1 MQQNYDDQVAPL
13 LLLMMILLLPPMGN
27 RENELHYDFCC
38 CYGLIQVP
46 ADGWRPAEAA
56 PWAQSR
62 MMMTAMTKKMNAAET
77 TMGSEPEC
85 GGVGVVG
92 AAAGA
97 SWEKEAAGLVGMAL
111 PWAAAPGCCWGD
123 GDGFSLCGGGGRA
136 SPAKQHNTARIS
148 FNSRINQTEHAKS

>member
-1 MQQNYDDQVAPL
+1 
-13 LLLMMILLLPPMGN
+13 
-27 RENELHYDFCC
+27 
-38 CYGLIQVP
+38 
-46 ADGWRPAEAA
+46 
-56 PWAQSR
+56 
-62 MMMTAMTKKMNAAET
+62 MTAMTKKMNAAET